1 MRYVILGA
9 SAAGI
14 NAAITIRT
22 LDKDAKI
29 LIVSKDDK
37 VYSRCM
43 LHHIIGKKKSIEETS
58 FIEEAFFEK
67 HHIEWLKGKTV
78 ININTNKKQVVF
90 GDGCPINY
98 DKLLIAT
105 GASASIPPIKNLKES
120 RGVFTLRNIEDA
132 IGIDKRVENA
142 ESVVIIGAGLV
153 GIDAAV
159 GLLERGLKVSIVEMS
174 DIILQLQLD
183 KRASSRYEKLL
194 KEHGVTIYT
203 KTSVSE
209 AVIGD
214 DGFIK
219 ALKLNNGL
227 EIPCSMAIVATGVK
241 PSISFLN
248 NTGIQFE
255 TGIII
260 NDKCETSIK
269 DIYAAGDVCG
279 RIGIWPLAVKQGITA
294 AYNMTGNKR
303 ILDDNFGFKNTMN
316 FFGLETVSLGVTY
329 APDSS
334 YQVRIIESDKVYKK
348 IIHKNGIIYGAV
360 LQGDISY
367 CGVLAQLI
375 KTKIDVSSISKDIF
389 HISYADFFVVAEN
402 GEYKYNA

>member
-132 IGIDKRVENA
+132 IGIDKRVENT

-174 DIILQLQLD
+174 DRILQLQLD

-214 DGFIK
+214 YGFIK

-227 EIPCSMAIVATGVK
+227 EIPCSMTIVATGVK
-241 PSISFLN
+241 PNISFLN

-375 KTKIDVSSISKDIF
+375 KNNIDVSSIDKDIF

>member
-22 LDKDAKI
+22 LDRDARI
-29 LIVSKDDK
+29 LIISKDNK
-37 VYSRCM
+37 VYSKYM
-43 LHHIIGKKKSIEETS
+43 LHHIIGKNKNIEETS

-90 GDGCPINY
+90 GDGSPINY

-105 GASASIPPIKNLKES
+105 GASASIPPIKNLRKS
-120 RGVFTLRNIEDA
+120 RGVFTLKNIEDTIEINKGA
-132 IGIDKRVENA
+132 ENA
-142 ESVVIIGAGLV
+142 ESVVIIGAGLI

-159 GLLERGLKVSIVEMS
+159 GLLEKGLKVSIVERS
-174 DIILQLQLD
+174 HRILQLD
-183 KRASSRYEKLL
+183 RRASSRYEKLL

-203 KTSVSE
+203 KTSASE
-209 AVIGD
+209 AIIGD
-214 DGFIK
+214 NGFIK
-219 ALKLNNGL
+219 ALKLSNGL
-227 EIPCSMAIVATGVK
+227 EIPCSMAIIATGVK
-241 PSISFLN
+241 PNISFLN
-248 NTGIQFE
+248 NTGIQLE
-255 TGIII
+255 SGVII

-269 DIYAAGDVCG
+269 DVYAAGDVCG
-279 RIGIWPLAVKQGITA
+279 RIGIWPLAVKQAITA

-303 ILDDNFGFKNTMN
+303 ILDDNFRFKNTMN
-316 FFGLETVSLGVTY
+316 FFGLETVSLGITH

-334 YQVRIIESDKVYKK
+334 YQIRIIESDKVYKK
-348 IIHKNGIIYGAV
+348 IIHKDGIIYGAV

-367 CGVLAQLI
+367 CGVLTKLI
-375 KTKIDVSSISKDIF
+375 KNKIDISSINKDIF
-389 HISYADFFVVAEN
+389 HISYADFFVSADN
-402 GEYKYNA
+402 GEYKCNA